1 VITSIIWDFD
11 GVIIDSMEIKGRGF
25 AELFKGYA
33 DSHVNEI
40 VKYHYKNGGISRFEK
55 IKYFFNGILKEEI
68 SEDNIFDLA
77 NRFSKIIESEIY
89 DQSYLITETVDFIK
103 LNHKQYNFHIVSGA
117 EHNELNKICKYFN
130 LDMYFISIDGSPTK
144 KKLLVKKLFDKY
156 CYLKAETVLIG
167 DSNTDYEAASN
178 NNIRFFGF
186 RNPKLRKV
194 SAKYID
200 SFKSF

>member
-1 VITSIIWDFD
+1 MITSIIWDFD
-11 GVIIDSMEIKGRGF
+11 GVIIDSMEIKERGF
-25 AELFKGYA
+25 SKLFKGYA

-40 VKYHYKNGGISRFEK
+40 VKYHYKNGGKSRFEK
-55 IKYFFNGILKEEI
+55 IKYFFNGILNEEI
-68 SEDNIFDLA
+68 SEDNIFNLA

-89 DQSYLITETVDFIK
+89 DQRYLITETVDFIK
-103 LNHKQYNFHIVSGA
+103 LNHKQYNFHVVSGT

-144 KKLLVKKLFDKY
+144 KTLLVKKLFDKY

-186 RNPKLRKV
+186 RNPKLRKA